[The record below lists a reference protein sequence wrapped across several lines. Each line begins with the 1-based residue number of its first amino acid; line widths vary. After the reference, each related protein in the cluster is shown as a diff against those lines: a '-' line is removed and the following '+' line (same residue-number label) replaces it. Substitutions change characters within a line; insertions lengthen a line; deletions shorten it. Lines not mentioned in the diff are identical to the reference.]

1 MTKDMK
7 SLFAAFGSGPF
18 ARPKTGAMVPDMA
31 NWVRIQQDMATAAME
46 FGQRMATMAKTDL
59 ALGGDVLRR
68 LMMAKTPE
76 ELAAWQQ
83 DMLALVSSKYFEQ
96 WIKLGEQVQQ
106 TLAKAATPAQ
116 ELELELVDAS
126 EGKDNGPPK
135 PKLVA

>member
-1 MTKDMK
+1 MAQDMK

-18 ARPKTGAMVPDMA
+18 AWPKTGAMVPDMA

-76 ELAAWQQ
+76 ELAAWQS

-106 TLAKAATPAQ
+106 TFAKAATPAQ
-116 ELELELVDAS
+116 ELELVDAS
-126 EGKDNGPPK
+126 EGKDKGPPK